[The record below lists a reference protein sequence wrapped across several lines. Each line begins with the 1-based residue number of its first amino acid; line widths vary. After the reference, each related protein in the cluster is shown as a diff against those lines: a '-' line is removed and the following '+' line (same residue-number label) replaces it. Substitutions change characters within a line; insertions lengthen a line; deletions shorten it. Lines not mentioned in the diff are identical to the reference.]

1 MNYED
6 DLSID
11 ESALDVEW
19 LEQPQLMF
27 KYARYCAELEK
38 VADEAKDK
46 LEYVK
51 AEVERDIRES
61 PEKYGIVK
69 ITEAVVAG
77 TILLQEKY
85 KGALVEYN
93 KAKFD
98 AKVSGGA
105 VRSFDQ
111 RKTALENLVRLNG
124 QQYFAGPTVP
134 RNLHEEYEAKKVK
147 REQIKR
153 TVSAGIAGRIQRQRT
168 TENE

>member
-19 LEQPQLMF
+19 LDQPQLMF
-27 KYARYCAELEK
+27 KYARHCAELEK
-38 VADEAKDK
+38 LSDEAKDK
-46 LEYVK
+46 LEFVG
-51 AEVERDIRES
+51 AEIEKDIRS
-61 PEKYGIVK
+61 NPDKYGLAK
-69 ITEAVVAG
+69 ITDAVVAS
-77 TILLQEKY
+77 TIVLQKRY
-85 KGALVEYN
+85 KDALEEYN

-98 AKVSGGA
+98 AKVAGGA

-111 RKTALENLVRLNG
+111 RKTALEKLVQLNG

-134 RNLHEEYEAKKVK
+134 RNLYEEYKAKKEK

-153 TVSAGIAGRIQRQRT
+153 TVSAGIARGIQRQRT
-168 TENE
+168 PENE

>member
-38 VADEAKDK
+38 LADDAKDK
-46 LEYVK
+46 LEFVK
-51 AEVERDIRES
+51 AELEEDIRAN
-61 PEKYGIVK
+61 PDKYGIVK

-77 TILLQEKY
+77 TILLQKGY
-85 KGALVEYN
+85 KDAMAEYG

-98 AKVSGGA
+98 SKVASGA

-153 TVSAGIAGRIQRQRT
+153 TVSAGIAGRIQRQRM
-168 TENE
+168 TEND